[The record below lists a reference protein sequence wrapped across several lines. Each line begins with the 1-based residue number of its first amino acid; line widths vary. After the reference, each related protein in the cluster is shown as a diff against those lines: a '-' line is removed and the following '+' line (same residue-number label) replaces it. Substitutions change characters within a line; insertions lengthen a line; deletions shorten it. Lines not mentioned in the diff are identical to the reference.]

1 MALSENGNNQQGA
14 QMTDSLYAKLRSYA
28 LDKKELIKHCTNE
41 EQTRLS
47 LINPYLELLG
57 FDVRDPRK
65 VLVEYPAG
73 RAKGVERA
81 DYAIL
86 EDEEPVIIVEAKS
99 ATSNLGDGSPPSGQL
114 KRYAHETGE
123 GTVKFASITNGKE
136 WRWYYMKTNGRLAD
150 SPFLVV
156 DAFHPRETDA
166 SWLAKLSGGAKNRDT
181 MDTAMGEH
189 LTSQFTDWFEK
200 CQDQPSDNLVKLV
213 CEELGRKA
221 EARSPKKRE
230 ALKKYW
236 IRACHQANQTLLR
249 QARLE
254 DAKRLGDKNPSES
267 FQINA
272 PPSETETSSRSCFV
286 RLPNSKTQSL
296 TDGTA
301 LQLWILE
308 YCATH
313 HRNGE
318 DAYLMSISRPL
329 APNRSH
335 KAIIGPNDDIDL
347 EKRRRLYSGTDYK
360 GYRVFNNL
368 NNASKARFIQSL
380 LSECTLRSGDSP
392 KIGRDIEIELP
403 NSSLSIRNITAS

>member
-1 MALSENGNNQQGA
+1 
-14 QMTDSLYAKLRSYA
+14 MTDSLYAKLQSYA
-28 LDKKELIKHCTNE
+28 VEKQELIEHCTNE
-41 EQTRLS
+41 EQTKLS

-65 VLVEYPAG
+65 VVVEYQTG
-73 RAKGVERA
+73 IGKGVERV

-86 EDEEPVIIVEAKS
+86 EDGEPIVLVEAKS
-99 ATSNLGDGSPPSGQL
+99 ATFNLGSRSPSDQL
-114 KRYAHETGE
+114 RRYAIDARA
-123 GTVKFASITNGKE
+123 VRFASITNGKE
-136 WRWYYMKTNGRLAD
+136 WRWYYKNAGRLAE

-156 DAFHPRETDA
+156 EAFHPRKTDA
-166 SWLAKLSGGAKNRDT
+166 NWLAKLSGGAKNRDT
-181 MDTAMGEH
+181 MDAAMGEH

-200 CQDQPSDNLVKLV
+200 CQDQPSDGLLKLV
-213 CEELGRKA
+213 YKELGR
-221 EARSPKKRE
+221 EARRPPME
-230 ALKKYW
+230 ALKKHW
-236 IRACHQANQTLLR
+236 IRACDQAKEAWL

-286 RLPNSKTQSL
+286 RFPDGITQSL
-296 TDGTA
+296 ADGTT
-301 LQLWILE
+301 LQLYILE
-308 YCATH
+308 YCAKR

-347 EKRRRLYSGTDYK
+347 EKRKKLYSRTTYK
-360 GYRVFNNL
+360 GHRIFNNL

-380 LSECTLRSGDSP
+380 LSECTLPSGDSP